1 MAQTLEHFQENEL
14 YFDVENPRLVEFNI
28 TPSTPEKK
36 IMSTLWTYMAVDE
49 IVMSI
54 LAHGFFDHEAMYAV
68 RENGK
73 LIIVE
78 GNRRLAAVKSILHP
92 EMIGTGM
99 NKFLPKITAEKKKEL
114 EEKGLPVIVLDDRE
128 AAWRYIGFKH
138 VNGAAKWGSYAKAQ
152 YIASVHD
159 NFGMSLDE
167 IAEQIG
173 DANNTVKKLYQGLMV
188 IKEAEK
194 RTQFR
199 SDDTYNN
206 RLYFSHL
213 YTAIGYEGFR
223 KYIDLTLNTDGTIT
237 IPEERTKQLG
247 ELMVWLYGSKSEDI
261 EPMVKSQNP
270 DLKRLDAVLQNK
282 EATISLQNN
291 ASLNAAFEITIG
303 GSEVL
308 FTALVNA
315 KVAVQKAL
323 ANSAFYDGEEEI
335 LRIAGTIADTA
346 DNLYSTLEKIYK
358 QQKSEKT
365 KRLSE

>member
-1 MAQTLEHFQENEL
+1 MAQTIEHYHVNEL

-28 TPSTPEKK
+28 SASTPEKK
-36 IMSTLWTYMAVDE
+36 IMNILWIYMAVDE

-54 LAHGFFDHEAMYAV
+54 LAHGFFDHEAIYAV
-68 RENGK
+68 RESGK
-73 LIIVE
+73 LVIVE

-92 EMIGTGM
+92 ELIGTGM
-99 NKFLPKITAEKKKEL
+99 NKFLPKITEEKKKDL
-114 EEKGLPVIVLDDRE
+114 EEKGLPVIVLDNRA

-194 RTQFR
+194 RTSFR

-223 KYIDLTLNTDGTIT
+223 KYIALTLNSDGTII
-237 IPEERTKQLG
+237 IPEDRTKQLG
-247 ELMVWLYGSKSEDI
+247 ELMIWLYGSKSEDI

-282 EATISLQNN
+282 EAIISLQNN
-291 ASLNAAFEITIG
+291 ASLNTAFEITIG

-323 ANSAFYDGEEEI
+323 ANSAFFDGEEEI

-358 QQKSEKT
+358 QNNPEKT

>member
-1 MAQTLEHFQENEL
+1 MAQEIKYIKADEL
-14 YFDVENPRLVEFNI
+14 CFDVENPRLVEFSI
-28 TPSTPEKK
+28 TPSTSEKT
-36 IMSTLWTYMAVDE
+36 IISVLWKYMAVDE

-54 LAHGFFDHEAMYAV
+54 LAYGFFNHEAIYAV
-68 RENGK
+68 NENGK

-78 GNRRLAAVKSILHP
+78 GNRRLAAVKSILNP
-92 EMIGTGM
+92 SIIGSGM
-99 NKFLPKITAEKKKEL
+99 NKFLPKITDEL
-114 EEKGLPVIVLDDRE
+114 KQKLNNGLPVIVLENRE
-128 AAWRYIGFKH
+128 KAWRYIGFKH

-159 NFGMSLDE
+159 NFRKSLDE

-188 IKEAEK
+188 IKEAER
-194 RTQFR
+194 RTSFK

-206 RLYFSHL
+206 RLFFSHL

-223 KYIDLTLNTDGTIT
+223 KYLDLTLNSDGTIV
-237 IPEERTKQLG
+237 IPDNRTKQLG
-247 ELMVWLYGSKSEDI
+247 EVMTWLYGSKSEDI
-261 EPMVKSQNP
+261 EPVVRTQNP

-291 ASLNAAFEITIG
+291 ASLSIAFEITLG

-315 KVAVQKAL
+315 RVAIQKAL
-323 ANSAFYDGEEEI
+323 ANSTSYSGEEEI
-335 LRIAGTIADTA
+335 LRIAGTIADAA
-346 DNLYSTLEKIYK
+346 DTLYSTMEQIYK
-358 QQKSEKT
+358 KHKPEKK

>member
-1 MAQTLEHFQENEL
+1 MAQKLEHFKPDEL
-14 YFDVENPRLVEFNI
+14 FFDVENPRLVEFNI
-28 TPSTPEKK
+28 TASTPEKT
-36 IMSTLWTYMAVDE
+36 IMCILWKYMAVDE

-54 LAHGFFDHEAMYAV
+54 LAHGFFDHEAIYAV
-68 RENGK
+68 KEKGK

-92 EMIGTGM
+92 NIIGSGM
-99 NKFLPKITAEKKKEL
+99 NKFLPKITDTLKQSL
-114 EEKGLPVIVLDDRE
+114 DNGLPVIVLENRE
-128 AAWRYIGFKH
+128 SAWRYIGFKH

-159 NFGMSLDE
+159 NFKMSLDE

-188 IKEAEK
+188 IKEAER
-194 RTQFR
+194 RTSFK

-223 KYIDLTLNTDGTIT
+223 KYIDLTLNSDGTII
-237 IPEERTKQLG
+237 IPDNRTEQLG
-247 ELMVWLYGSKSEDI
+247 ELMTWLYGSKSEDI
-261 EPMVKSQNP
+261 EPIVRTQNP

-282 EATISLQNN
+282 EATTSLKNN
-291 ASLNAAFEITIG
+291 ASLSIAYEITLG

-315 KVAVQKAL
+315 RVAIQKAL
-323 ANSAFYDGEEEI
+323 ANSTFYTGEEEI
-335 LRIAGTIADTA
+335 LRIAGTIADAA
-346 DNLYSTLEKIYK
+346 DALYSTMEKIYK
-358 QQKSEKT
+358 KHKPEKT